1 MFYLE
6 IALAILLWSFMLFL
20 SISFLSLGF
29 MYAVIAYRHF
39 KQ

>member
-6 IALAILLWSFMLFL
+6 IALAILLWSIMLFL
-20 SISFLSLGF
+20 SMSFLSLGF
-29 MYAVIAYRHF
+29 MYAVTAYRLF